1 MKTRTVVLAIVL
13 LIVVSPS
20 FAEDKISIDDSYG
33 TWVNSDYNEKGQDAK
48 VVINP
53 DGTVVSYAKETD
65 KEPNWTGQFTI
76 TDSWHDNEGNLWI
89 NREGIA
95 VKTYDIPQYI
105 YLLYKFSNDGT
116 VCELVWSGVDY
127 PTEMSPIGGNYE
139 IHYRQE

>member
-1 MKTRTVVLAIVL
+1 MNARTLVFMVAIILAVPI
-13 LIVVSPS
+13 S
-20 FAEDKISIDDSYG
+20 FAEDKIEIEDTYG

-65 KEPNWTGQFTI
+65 KEPKWTGQFTI

-95 VKTYDIPQYI
+95 VKTEQMSQYI

-116 VCELVWSGVDY
+116 VCELVWSGADY

-139 IHYRQE
+139 IHYRQ